1 MEGRDIGVMIKILSE
16 TINQQ
21 MNASFKDLNL
31 TMQQMQILRFLRKR
45 EGQMDTSQK
54 DIQEYMRL
62 SHPTVVNMLHLLQNK
77 GFIRTEV
84 SPKDRRIRLV
94 TLTGQEKRVVEEVS
108 HCRNQMEALL
118 VQGFSAEEQADLRRY
133 LVQMYHNIT
142 GTLPSSACINQTETR
157 R

>member
-21 MNASFKDLNL
+21 MNANFKDLNL

-45 EGQMDTSQK
+45 QGQTETSQK

-77 GFIRTEV
+77 GFIHTEV
-84 SPKDRRIRLV
+84 SPKDRRIKLV
-94 TLTGQEKRVVEEVS
+94 TLTGQEEHVIEEVVRN
-108 HCRNQMEALL
+108 RNQMETLL
-118 VQGFSAEEQADLRRY
+118 VQGMSDDEQADLRRY
-133 LVQMYHNIT
+133 LAQMYHNIT
-142 GTLPSSACINQTETR
+142 DPSRHLYA
-157 R
+157 